1 MPEPLYIFGFF
12 CLFEKLMT
20 CDRSGRLVEI
30 CNFSRTTLRSALP
43 DAKQASFIIRFT
55 EATDLKPDQYILRL
69 RGTKPC
75 RVLYVLSYP
84 ILIYALIY
92 ALLPVTNT
100 LTISSQSVSHD
111 YLLGCLGVDRFGRL
125 PGVERI
131 YYYRYGGASWIGK
144 EIAEAPWPS

>member
-1 MPEPLYIFGFF
+1 
-12 CLFEKLMT
+12 MT
-20 CDRSGRLVEI
+20 RDRSGRLVEI

-55 EATDLKPDQYILRL
+55 AATDLKPDQYILRL

-75 RVLYVLSYP
+75 RVLYVLSYL
-84 ILIYALIY
+84 ILIYAL
-92 ALLPVTNT
+92 LSVNNT

-111 YLLGCLGVDRFGRL
+111 YLLGRLGVDRFGRL